1 MRPQTYRGRMY
12 SPITGTAAGVPFTT
26 LPPNDNGAARLIVT
40 WHMLDARTVRVP
52 GVPFR
57 APAAW

>member
-1 MRPQTYRGRMY
+1 MY